1 MSEDY
6 RADIRSNDPRV
17 QAALNEYFAKV
28 DLGESVEVEPFVAQH
43 AEVAG
48 ELRSYIAL
56 DIEVRRMAQG
66 AKPQPAAPPRSKGDA
81 STQSVMETLQQTS
94 PGQSLDAL
102 ISPVVKSVV
111 VKPTHDLP
119 ERFGRYRVRKK
130 LGKGAMGAVYLAED
144 TLLQRRVALKTPTF
158 DNDETGDLMKRF
170 YREARAVANLK
181 HPYLCAVY
189 DVGEIDGRHYISME
203 FVPGNQLTE
212 FISSHRPQGEKQAL
226 SAVRKIALAMHEAHT
241 HGVIHRDLKPD
252 NIMVNEKGEPVVMD
266 FGLVH
271 RLGSKSSSAQ
281 ISKLGTLI
289 GSPAYMSKEQ
299 VEGDHDKLTAATDQ
313 YSLGVIL
320 YQLLTSKL
328 PFEGSVHAVLGAILT
343 KEPPPPRQY
352 RPDLNPHLE
361 AVCLKMMAKS
371 AEDRYPSM
379 KAAAEAL
386 AEVARGTSTA
396 AGAALVTQPAINSLS
411 DGLIAAMPD
420 IESAPAAKKVA
431 KVDIGS
437 WNEPLTHHGF
447 QRPHNF
453 ASIPR
458 SVLIGG
464 LAAGAALLFVVVLG
478 FQFSGGQKVARPS
491 DDNQS
496 TANADAS
503 TNSLNSVEV
512 SPGVHSLDTNSNKPN
527 SRAVVNEF
535 DTEQPAITP
544 GDKPES
550 IAGKSP
556 PAEAAKAPDQ
566 PVKEQPTKPEVMPLE
581 PAPNTPTETLPWRP
595 AKKIHA
601 LDLGD
606 YTGFSIDPKQ
616 QRGYTVEQVGKRG
629 GQIKQWNLDKGQL
642 IQEIALHPDNT
653 SVSICA
659 QPFNSGTLLATIGS
673 DSETLKI
680 WDIEKKRLLS
690 TTPIPA
696 RYPVA
701 GTTSENRV
709 VVAATDGVR
718 IYECTQNGKATFIY
732 HKPGKHHTAISA
744 LGMFYTPK
752 DTPGAVSLF
761 DITLKREAFRV
772 EGHAGTIES
781 LKLSEDGN
789 RFITRSSDNTV
800 RVTDAKT
807 GVSLHRLQVPPAG
820 LQNEI
825 ATSSDGRR
833 RRSGMTRSPEN
844 PQNEIAISSDGRRAI
859 IVGANGIPEE
869 WLIDEERKLRDIPVE
884 SCLRYYY
891 FANDLKLAVTTAK
904 GLEIWELPVPDV
916 LKK

>member
-1 MSEDY
+1 MSEDF
-6 RADIRSNDPRV
+6 RGDITSNDPRV

-28 DLGESVEVEPFVAQH
+28 DRGEALDLEPFVAQH
-43 AEVAG
+43 AEVAD
-48 ELRSYIAL
+48 ELRSYIAFDL
-56 DIEVRRMAQG
+56 EARRMAQG

-81 STQSVMETLQQTS
+81 STQSVMETMQQTS
-94 PGQSLDAL
+94 PGKSLDAL
-102 ISPVVKSVV
+102 VSPVAKSVV
-111 VKPTHDLP
+111 VKPAHDLP
-119 ERFGRYRVRKK
+119 ERFGRYRVKQK

-181 HPYLCAVY
+181 HPHLCAVY
-189 DVGEIDGRHYISME
+189 DVGEIGGRHYISME
-203 FVPGNQLTE
+203 FVAGNQLTE
-212 FISSHRPQGEKQAL
+212 FINPNRPQGEKQAL

-328 PFEGSVHAVLGAILT
+328 PFEGGIHAVLGAILT
-343 KEPPPPRQY
+343 KEPTPPRQY

-396 AGAALVTQPAINSLS
+396 AGAAFVTQPAVNLPS

-420 IESAPAAKKVA
+420 IESAPAVKNTAKF
-431 KVDIGS
+431 DIGS
-437 WNEPLTHHGF
+437 WNEPLTHHSF
-447 QRPHNF
+447 KRPRNI
-453 ASIPR
+453 ASVPR
-458 SVLIGG
+458 SVLIGC
-464 LAAGAALLFVVVLG
+464 LAAGVTLLLAAVLW
-478 FQFSGGQKVARPS
+478 FPRS
-491 DDNQS
+491 DGSKGKFNES
-496 TANADAS
+496 AS
-503 TNSLNSVEV
+503 TNGQTPVKEDSGDQSLHVTPSKSGDSE
-512 SPGVHSLDTNSNKPN
+512 GVQVFGTKQLAP
-527 SRAVVNEF
+527 
-535 DTEQPAITP
+535 QQ
-544 GDKPES
+544 GDKPEPLAAS
-550 IAGKSP
+550 SP
-556 PAEAAKAPDQ
+556 SAEAVAPFDQ
-566 PVKEQPTKPEVMPLE
+566 PVREQPKKPEAMVLNPE
-581 PAPNTPTETLPWRP
+581 PATPVTPLAWGPT
-595 AKKIHA
+595 KKLHA

-606 YTGFSIDPKQ
+606 YTGFSIDPNQ
-616 QRGYTVEQVGKRG
+616 QRGYTVGRDGV
-629 GQIKQWNLDKGQL
+629 IHQWDLNDGRK
-642 IQEIALHPDNT
+642 IQKIGNHPDKK
-653 SVSICA
+653 SVSIST
-659 QPFNSGTLLATIGS
+659 QPFNSGTLLATVGF

-690 TTPIPA
+690 TTEVPA
-696 RYPVA
+696 RAPIA
-701 GTTSENRV
+701 GTTSANRI

-718 IYECTQNGKATFIY
+718 VYECNNLGKAAFIY
-732 HKPGKHHTAISA
+732 YKPGKHHVVISP
-744 LGMFYTPK
+744 LGMFYTPN
-752 DTPGAVSLF
+752 DTPGIVSLY
-761 DITLKREAFRV
+761 DINLKREAFRI
-772 EGHAGTIES
+772 EGHVGTIES
-781 LKLSEDGN
+781 IKLSEDGT
-789 RFITRSSDNTV
+789 RFITRGSDNTV

-807 GVSLHRLQVPPAG
+807 AVLLHRLQVSPAG
-820 LQNEI
+820 L
-825 ATSSDGRR
+825 
-833 RRSGMTRSPEN
+833 
-844 PQNEIAISSDGRRAI
+844 QNEIAISSDGRRAI
-859 IVGANGIPEE
+859 IAGSHGIPEE
-869 WLIDEERKLRDIPVE
+869 WLIDEDRKLRDIPVK
-884 SCLRYYY
+884 SGRSYYY
-891 FANDLKLAVTTAK
+891 FANDLKLAVTTAN
-904 GLEIWELPVPDV
+904 GLEIWELPVPDT